1 MRRDAAVEVEVD
13 SINVTDVEST
23 LGASARC
30 ELVETIASDPV
41 ALQEPAGYA
50 AAISESQREGTVDW
64 QRIDRA
70 LRTLA
75 RRRATLDAD
84 EARWLREAEA
94 CRLWRHL
101 GMVSA
106 IDYMERVLGY
116 GPRVAQDRLRVARA
130 LGTLPELTAA
140 LATGELP
147 FTAVRELTRV
157 ATAATE
163 AAWRRAALGKTV
175 GEIEQLVVDHR
186 PGDNPDDPVDPEV
199 RTRMVRFELSPETF
213 TTLRQ
218 AHQLLNDEHGSHLSD
233 DELIAALSA
242 AVLDGAPATEPTGR
256 AKHQIAVIVCERCG
270 QGWQEGAGA
279 KLAISAAALERAS
292 CDAQHIGSIDGSVPE
307 RAHQDVPP
315 SVVRLVWRRDGG
327 RCRIPGCRSTRG
339 LEIHHL
345 VHRADGGNH
354 DLMNLALTCSS
365 CHLAHHR
372 GVLTITGTADQIA
385 VHRRAETQA
394 VSVTGTR
401 VGAPVNAHADASAI
415 PVGGARVAAPV
426 NAHADV
432 PTIPVGGARVGA
444 PVAAHAEA
452 PAIPV
457 GGARLRAPVNAH
469 ADGPHVGAP
478 VHAHAGVPAIPVGG
492 ARVGAPVHA
501 HAGVPGI
508 PVGGARVGAP
518 VHAHAG
524 VLGIPETGARV
535 CARCPADEASKLDVA
550 ILRTQ
555 AKGALIGLGWKPAIA
570 AAAVTAAA
578 ADLDA
583 GGTLEQWIRAALR
596 WCPRPLA

>member
-1 MRRDAAVEVEVD
+1 MRRDAAVEVDFIIAPEVE
-13 SINVTDVEST
+13 TT
-23 LGASARC
+23 LGAKARY
-30 ELVETIASDPV
+30 ELIETAATGPT
-41 ALQEPAGYA
+41 ALQEPASYA
-50 AAISESQREGTVDW
+50 AQSFEPQRDGCPDW
-64 QRIDRA
+64 QRVDRA
-70 LRTLA
+70 LRALA

-116 GPRVAQDRLRVARA
+116 GPRAAQDRLRVARA

-157 ATAATE
+157 ATPATE
-163 AAWRRAALGKTV
+163 AAWRRAARGKTV

-199 RTRMVRFELSPETF
+199 RPRVVRFELSPETF
-213 TTLRQ
+213 TALRQ

-233 DELIAALSA
+233 DDLIAALA
-242 AVLDGAPATEPTGR
+242 ASVLDGAPATEPTGR

-292 CDAQHIGSIDGSVPE
+292 CDAQHIGSIDGRVPE

-327 RCRIPGCRSTRG
+327 RCRVPGCRSTRG

-354 DLMNLALTCSS
+354 EIMNLILACSA
-365 CHLAHHR
+365 CHVAHHR
-372 GVLTITGTADQIA
+372 GIMTITGTADQIV
-385 VHRRAETQA
+385 VHRRAEPAA
-394 VSVTGTR
+394 VPVTRAHMDAPANVHAEAHATPVTGAHMD
-401 VGAPVNAHADASAI
+401 APANAHAEAHAT
-415 PVGGARVAAPV
+415 PMTGAHMRAHA

-432 PTIPVGGARVGA
+432 PAIPMTGAHMG
-444 PVAAHAEA
+444 AHA
-452 PAIPV
+452 
-457 GGARLRAPVNAH
+457 NAH
-469 ADGPHVGAP
+469 ADVPAIPMTGAQRGAPATAYADVPEIPVTGIHVGAP
-478 VHAHAGVPAIPVGG
+478 
-492 ARVGAPVHA
+492 AR
-501 HAGVPGI
+501 
-508 PVGGARVGAP
+508 
-518 VHAHAG
+518 
-524 VLGIPETGARV
+524 
-535 CARCPADEASKLDVA
+535 ADEASRLDVA

-555 AKGALIGLGWKPAIA
+555 AKTALIGLGWKPAIA
-570 AAAVTAAA
+570 AAAVSAAA
-578 ADLDA
+578 ADLGA

-596 WCPRPLA
+596 RCPRPLAYAWC